1 MVFFAHILVSLM
13 FESKIIAPANL
24 GGIHSATFIKGNK
37 NYFHQNTRVKNGFLV
52 KTKLENYDDFGEQV

>member
-24 GGIHSATFIKGNK
+24 GGIHSATFIKGDE
-37 NYFHQNTRVKNGFLV
+37 
-52 KTKLENYDDFGEQV
+52 KLFPSEYTS

>member
-24 GGIHSATFIKGNK
+24 GGIHSATFMKGNK
-37 NYFHQNTRVKNGFLV
+37 
-52 KTKLENYDDFGEQV
+52 KLFPSECTS